1 MVARVTAAR
10 RRIGAGSRR
19 PAERFQRG
27 ASLAGRRSRGR
38 ARSTSCA
45 SVGLEAAGRSTAV
58 FGSRAA
64 SKLLVCGGSRLR
76 TGLPR
81 LERLR
86 EKTEGRQRAGGDECL
101 TEGLVFGAVLRPP
114 CPRGGAFFRG
124 RARNH
129 PISPPPGAARDA
141 PRRRIGLGDAWATD
155 GGGVGFYRT
164 SNCFL
169 RTRDLG
175 RGLEACLVCANAR
188 LNFWRRKK
196 QLHASRPKID
206 PFLLK

>member
-1 MVARVTAAR
+1 MGGTSLLKVAARTPFPSAHRRERNSIVVARVTAAR

-58 FGSRAA
+58 LGS
-64 SKLLVCGGSRLR
+64 GSCVETACLW
-76 TGLPR
+76 R
-81 LERLR
+81 LEVTNGSAAARATSREDRRLSAR
-86 EKTEGRQRAGGDECL
+86 RRDECL
-101 TEGLVFGAVLRPP
+101 TEALVFGVVLRPP

-124 RARNH
+124 RAQSR

-141 PRRRIGLGDAWATD
+141 PRRRVGLGDAWATD
-155 GGGVGFYRT
+155 
-164 SNCFL
+164 
-169 RTRDLG
+169 
-175 RGLEACLVCANAR
+175 
-188 LNFWRRKK
+188 
-196 QLHASRPKID
+196 
-206 PFLLK
+206 

>member
-27 ASLAGRRSRGR
+27 ASLAGRRSRGCV
-38 ARSTSCA
+38 RSTSCA

-64 SKLLVCGGSRLR
+64 SKRLVCGSSRVR

-86 EKTEGRQRAGGDECL
+86 EKTEGRQRAGGTSALPKASSSALCL
-101 TEGLVFGAVLRPP
+101 GRPARAAALSFAGVPETTRFRRRHAPLATRLGAVLVWGT
-114 CPRGGAFFRG
+114 RGQRMEAASSFIG
-124 RARNH
+124 RVN
-129 PISPPPGAARDA
+129 
-141 PRRRIGLGDAWATD
+141 
-155 GGGVGFYRT
+155 V
-164 SNCFL
+164 FL
-169 RTRDLG
+169 RTKELSLG
-175 RGLEACLVCANAR
+175 FEACL
-188 LNFWRRKK
+188 
-196 QLHASRPKID
+196 ASNG
-206 PFLLK
+206 LKATGDVTRVGGVT